1 MREHWAAVAVSLS
14 TLVLTLLTGGVAR
27 AATSETVSGAAA
39 GPMETL
45 SPQVGVIAVVFG
57 VLGMIVGALRRKRVP
72 VQPENQRRS

>member
-1 MREHWAAVAVSLS
+1 MREHWAAAAVSLS

-27 AATSETVSGAAA
+27 AATSETVLRAT

-45 SPQVGVIAVVFG
+45 SPQVGIIAVVFG